1 MMKHASN
8 ASQSRCI
15 YAIFSSFLS
24 RCFKC
29 NGYASSKKKHH
40 SKSSLSPWRLCPI
53 SGRSLKRMMPRIKNM
68 IYARGMPQLQED
80 EQRQLSIRRDF
91 TEILFIYEKI
101 SLLDDKEEK
110 KNSFSQKNP
119 SDKTSKDL

>member
-1 MMKHASN
+1 
-8 ASQSRCI
+8 
-15 YAIFSSFLS
+15 
-24 RCFKC
+24 
-29 NGYASSKKKHH
+29 
-40 SKSSLSPWRLCPI
+40 
-53 SGRSLKRMMPRIKNM
+53 M